1 MHSKNAQAVVLWDAD
16 ARPMVCTPST
26 FGTWSPGHTLRRIK
40 DPVAFYDNLTLKSSG
55 RSLILP
61 GADAGTDFQ
70 MSGLKFRATRIN
82 LQGQACK
89 KLHGPCASNHK
100 SSTGI
105 RHGSTE
111 VCAASTCNVQE
122 GLSAVAFGVID
133 DSNFVARAS
142 VNLNPLS
149 RHLSCKRAS
158 REIRQQM
165 NWTFQFY
172 AQRLLLL
179 FLLSVHDVVV
189 RPSA

>member
-1 MHSKNAQAVVLWDAD
+1 MWDAD

-26 FGTWSPGHTLRRIK
+26 FGTWRPGHSLRRMR
-40 DPVAFYDNLTLKSSG
+40 PCGVLGQFRRSNAQGEASSC
-55 RSLILP
+55 P
-61 GADAGTDFQ
+61 AGADAGTDFQ
-70 MSGLKFRATRIN
+70 ISGLKFGVTRIN

-149 RHLSCKRAS
+149 RHLLA
-158 REIRQQM
+158 REQDEK
-165 NWTFQFY
+165 Y
-172 AQRLLLL
+172 D
-179 FLLSVHDVVV
+179 SK
-189 RPSA
+189 